1 MKGRTMTRIHRLLVA
16 GAAALT
22 LNTGALPALA
32 DDAPAIRLG
41 TLAPRGTSWHRLLLG
56 MGERWRRSQ
65 GPGARFVIYT
75 DGSQG
80 GEADMVRRMR
90 IGQLNAALL
99 TVVGLSEIDDSVSAL
114 QKMPLV
120 FRSWEELDYLRGKL
134 QPELEQR
141 FHDKGFVVLCWGNGG
156 WVRFFSKHPA
166 LRPADLRR
174 QKLFAWAGDSPQAEI
189 MKTLGYQP
197 VVLEVSDILPGLQT
211 GMIDAVPST
220 PFWALT
226 LQLYPHAPHMLEL
239 NWAPLVGAV
248 VITRK
253 AWDAMSPDGQQAL
266 REAGADAGQ
275 QLIGL
280 ARREDAASI
289 EAMRKRGLKVQR
301 LTPEIEAEWREFAE
315 RTYPLVRGRMVPAP
329 MFDQV
334 QRLLQEYRAARETPR

>member
-1 MKGRTMTRIHRLLVA
+1 MKRIHRFAVRALAVS
-16 GAAALT
+16 AAALMFSA
-22 LNTGALPALA
+22 NPLPALA
-32 DDAPAIRLG
+32 DDVPTIRLG
-41 TLAPRGTSWHRLLLG
+41 TLAPRGTSWHRLLLE
-56 MGERWRRSQ
+56 MGETWRESQ
-65 GPGARFVIYT
+65 GAKARFVVYT

-134 QPELEQR
+134 QPELERR

-166 LRPADLRR
+166 LRPGDLRL
-174 QKLFAWAGDSPQAEI
+174 QKLFAWAGDNPQAEI

-226 LQLYPHAPHMLEL
+226 LQLYPHAPHMLDL

-253 AWDAMSPDGQQAL
+253 AWDAMSPAGQQAL
-266 REAGADAGQ
+266 REAGANAGR
-275 QLIGL
+275 QLLEL
-280 ARREDAASI
+280 ARREDAASV

-301 LTPEIEAEWREFAE
+301 VTPELEAEWREFAE
-315 RTYPLVRGRMVPAP
+315 RIYPLVRGRMVQAQ
-329 MFDQV
+329 MFDEV
-334 QRLLQEYRAARETPR
+334 QRLLHEYRAAQETRQ